1 MQTAIKN
8 KINEI
13 NSLIPLVDQLESFVY
28 TYAGGTWPYM
38 IDINP
43 IQIDGDKVIITAKA
57 IGKNDFISDQSYSTK
72 DYFSLDE
79 LKYDLATILKAF
91 KKALK

>member
-1 MQTAIKN
+1 MQTSIKN

-13 NSLIPLVDQLESFVY
+13 NSLIPLVDQLDHFVY

-43 IQIDGDKVIITAKA
+43 IQIEGDKVIITAKA
-57 IGKNDFISDQSYSTK
+57 IGKNDFITDQNYNT
-72 DYFSLDE
+72 DEYYSLDE